1 MRIATAVFGMTLSI
15 FGLLALVIL
24 PTMPHAP
31 PWYAGVVYAVM
42 VLVGVGLMI
51 ASAPK
56 SR

>member
-1 MRIATAVFGMTLSI
+1 MKAVLAILGLTLAML
-15 FGLLALVIL
+15 GLISLVIL

-31 PWYAGVVYAVM
+31 PWYAGVVYAAM

>member
-1 MRIATAVFGMTLSI
+1 MRIATAILGMILSI

-24 PTMPHAP
+24 PTMSHAP

-56 SR
+56 HR